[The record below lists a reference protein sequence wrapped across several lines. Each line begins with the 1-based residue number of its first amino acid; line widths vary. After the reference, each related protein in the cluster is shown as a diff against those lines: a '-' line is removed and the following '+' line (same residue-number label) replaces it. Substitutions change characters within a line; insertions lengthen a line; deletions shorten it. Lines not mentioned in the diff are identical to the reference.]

1 MDGRAR
7 GGKRDVGCN
16 AYPPGA
22 LQRELTTS
30 GPPRLVWAGC
40 ACTPDTLVERFP
52 LPTSTPRLDLRGITK
67 RFPGCLANDHVDLTL
82 LPGEVHAL
90 LGENGAGKST
100 LVKIIYGVLSADS
113 GTLAWEGREV
123 AIASPHAARQLGI
136 GMVFQHFSLFDTLTV
151 AENIALGIEE
161 KVPLKELS
169 QRIRTVSER
178 YGLAL
183 DPERH
188 VFDLSVGERQRVEI
202 VRCLL
207 QDPRL
212 LIMDEPTSVLT
223 PQEVNKLFET
233 LRRLAAEGCTIL
245 YISHKLEEIRT
256 ICDRATVLRG
266 GKVVATCD
274 PRRETARSLAEM
286 MIGTTLA
293 TPERATQPAAGAARL
308 EVRHLSTTT
317 DIPFATE
324 LKDVSLEVRAG
335 EIVGIAGVAGNGQA
349 ELLAALSG
357 ETRVVVESAVRIDG
371 RPVGHLGP
379 RERRELGLAFVPE
392 ERLGRG
398 AVPELSLAENALL
411 SGYAR
416 EPLVNRGMVHFGRA
430 RGYADRIIHL
440 FNVATHGHRAE
451 ARSLSGGNLQKFI
464 IGREILQKPKLLVVG
479 QPTWGVD
486 AGAAAAIHQAL
497 IDLAR
502 GGAAVLVV
510 SQDLDELFVLCDRI
524 CVLFHGRLSA
534 STPTHQTT
542 VEQIGLLMGGLFD
555 TPGDGEEVGR
565 VV

>member
-1 MDGRAR
+1 M
-7 GGKRDVGCN
+7 
-16 AYPPGA
+16 P
-22 LQRELTTS
+22 
-30 GPPRLVWAGC
+30 
-40 ACTPDTLVERFP
+40 TP
-52 LPTSTPRLDLRGITK
+52 TPRLELRGITK
-67 RFPGCLANDHVDLTL
+67 RFPGCLANDHVNLTL
-82 LPGEVHAL
+82 LPGEIHAL

-100 LVKIIYGVLSADS
+100 LVKMIYGVLHADA
-113 GTLAWEGREV
+113 GTLIWEGREV
-123 AIASPHAARQLGI
+123 TIPSPHAARQLGI

-151 AENIALGIEE
+151 AENIALGIED
-161 KVPLKELS
+161 KGPLKDLS

-223 PQEVNKLFET
+223 PQEVGRLFET
-233 LRRLAAEGCTIL
+233 LRRLSAEGCTIL
-245 YISHKLEEIRT
+245 YISHKLEEIREL
-256 ICDRATVLRG
+256 CDCATVLRG

-274 PRRETARSLAEM
+274 PRKETARSLAEM
-286 MIGTTLA
+286 MIGTTLT
-293 TPERATQPAAGAARL
+293 TPARQAQPVAGAPRL
-308 EVRHLSTTT
+308 EVRNLSTTT

-324 LKDVSLEVRAG
+324 LKNVSLEVRAG

-349 ELLAALSG
+349 ELMAALSG
-357 ETRVVVESAVRIDG
+357 ETLVGDEAAVRIDG

-379 RERRELGLAFVPE
+379 RARRELGLAFVPE

-398 AVPELSLAENALL
+398 AVPELNLSENALL

-416 EPLVNRGMVHFGRA
+416 EPLVRGGMVRFGRA
-430 RGYADRIIHL
+430 RSYADRIIKL
-440 FNVATHGHRAE
+440 FNVATHGNRAE

-464 IGREILQKPKLLVVG
+464 IGREILQKPKLLIVG

-502 GGAAVLVV
+502 SGTAVLVV

-524 CVLFHGRLSA
+524 SVLFHGRLSP
-534 STPTHQTT
+534 SSPTHQTT
-542 VEQIGLLMGGLFD
+542 VEQIGLLMGGLFG
-555 TPGDGEEVGR
+555 GDGEEGDVGR
-565 VV
+565 VA